1 MNRLEFIVTEITRS
15 VLTIFSLK
23 VYQQY
28 PEILLR
34 QAMIKIRADQ
44 MVTMKKH
51 NLAAIKKYGNYMPMS
66 SAQYQLS
73 INYVHKLQTK
83 WPYNIFKDCY
93 EVFMKLLLS
102 YTEHRN
108 NNFSQEQKEMFNGTE
123 ILPVSSGIITI
134 MHDLLAR
141 EQIDFEI
148 EMPDQIIMLD
158 ARYQGKDETYFRIA
172 QRYQDILTRL
182 YRFKYEN
189 IETQVVEISESETEI
204 QGTQETQEN
213 HKKRKRTDKNEDLE
227 DLRDFR
233 EPKMPRMIENIE
245 IKEGSQEDNATI
257 EKKLVQYEEAMQVK
271 HVKRLPKKRPLDV
284 EENSMNYE
292 KSAKII
298 RLDSDSID
306 IEEYEEIN
314 FCENLED
321 IDKIKDISGISSL
334 GSIKELKTQ
343 EKEECMFH
351 DIFFIIYIYL

>member
-1 MNRLEFIVTEITRS
+1 
-15 VLTIFSLK
+15 
-23 VYQQY
+23 
-28 PEILLR
+28 
-34 QAMIKIRADQ
+34 MIKIRADQ

-108 NNFSQEQKEMFNGTE
+108 NIFSQEQKEMFNGTE

-189 IETQVVEISESETEI
+189 VEISEFETE
-204 QGTQETQEN
+204 TQETQEN
-213 HKKRKRTDKNEDLE
+213 YKKRRRTDEELNKDLE
-227 DLRDFR
+227 GLRDFK
-233 EPKMPRMIENIE
+233 EPKIPCICKENIE
-245 IKEGSQEDNATI
+245 IKEGSQGHNAII
-257 EKKLVQYEEAMQVK
+257 EKELIQSEEATQENCAEY
-271 HVKRLPKKRPLDV
+271 LPKKRPIDV
-284 EENSMNYE
+284 EENSMDYE
-292 KSAKII
+292 QPASKRM
-298 RLDSDSID
+298 RLNSDSID
-306 IEEYEEIN
+306 IEEYEEMN
-314 FCENLED
+314 FCEDLED
-321 IDKIKDISGISSL
+321 IDKIKDISISTESVE
-334 GSIKELKTQ
+334 ELKSQ
-343 EKEECMFH
+343 KEECMFYN
-351 DIFFIIYIYL
+351 IFFMIYM

>member
-1 MNRLEFIVTEITRS
+1 VPRRFNINRLEFITTEITDQYS
-15 VLTIFSLK
+15 LVIFSLK

-108 NNFSQEQKEMFNGTE
+108 NIFSQEQKEMFNGTE

-189 IETQVVEISESETEI
+189 VETQVVEISEFET
-204 QGTQETQEN
+204 ETQEIQEN
-213 HKKRKRTDKNEDLE
+213 YKKRKRIDENEDLE
-227 DLRDFR
+227 DLRDLKK
-233 EPKMPRMIENIE
+233 PKISCTTENIE
-245 IKEGSQEDNATI
+245 IKEQSQECNAII
-257 EKKLVQYEEAMQVK
+257 EKELIQYEEATQENCA
-271 HVKRLPKKRPLDV
+271 KRSSMKRPIDV
-284 EENSMNYE
+284 EENSVDHENLTSKRM
-292 KSAKII
+292 
-298 RLDSDSID
+298 RLNSDSID
-306 IEEYEEIN
+306 IEEYEEMN
-314 FCENLED
+314 FCEDLE
-321 IDKIKDISGISSL
+321 DKIKDISTSGE
-334 GSIKELKTQ
+334 ELKTQ
-343 EKEECMFH
+343 KEKCMFY
-351 DIFFIIYIYL
+351 DILL